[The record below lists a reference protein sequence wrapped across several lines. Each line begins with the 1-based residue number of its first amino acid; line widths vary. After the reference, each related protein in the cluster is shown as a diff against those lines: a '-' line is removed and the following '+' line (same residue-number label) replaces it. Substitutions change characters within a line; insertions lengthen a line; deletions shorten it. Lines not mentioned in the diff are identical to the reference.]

1 MTPPSAH
8 PLSDEERA
16 RYEWQMSTPDLG
28 EAGQR
33 KLKAARVL
41 ISRIGGVGGTA
52 AYYLAAAGIGKLVIA
67 HAGNVKP
74 ADLNRQILMTSDWL
88 GKPRVESAARRLR
101 ELNPN
106 VEVETIAQNITQANA
121 GEIVAKVDLVID
133 AAPLFEERLA
143 LNQQVVK
150 QRKVMV
156 DCAMYDM
163 EAQITTIIPGQ
174 TPCLACLVPQPP
186 AAWTR
191 QFPVIGAVAGIV
203 GTLGALEAIKVITN
217 IGHPLAGRMLIA
229 ALREMSFRTMTL
241 QRNPQCPICANV

>member
-1 MTPPSAH
+1 MTQSN
-8 PLSDEERA
+8 PLTDEERA

-28 EAGQR
+28 EAGQK
-33 KLKAARVL
+33 KLKASSVL
-41 ISRIGGVGGTA
+41 VSRIGGVGGTA

-106 VEVETIAQNITQANA
+106 VEVETIPQNITQASA
-121 GEIVAKVDLVID
+121 AEIVSKVDLVID

-143 LNQQVVK
+143 LNQQAVK
-150 QRKVMV
+150 QRKPMI

-174 TPCLACLVPQPP
+174 TPCLACLIPKPP

-217 IGHPLAGRMLIA
+217 IGAPLAGRMLIA
-229 ALREMSFRTMTL
+229 ALREMTFRTMTL
-241 QRNPQCPICANV
+241 KRNPQCPICAGV